1 MRCCNLLHLT
11 FIDAISLTLIF
22 NPFWCWIEHHVT
34 HGWWRGTQFGK
45 TQWSTFSVIWLVS
58 WFEVWNLDW
67 IEYEN
72 THWRKVKQIQ
82 KHSGALLALYSWWYG
97 VKSVTLM
104 TTMWQQRAKWTDST
118 CKTMGCV
125 NFICQTSLNLY
136 FYFHLIVTMATCP
149 FKIQTCLDCATWLHW
164 RAQIKS
170 QSIHPN
176 LATCI

>member
-1 MRCCNLLHLT
+1 MNIQPLFYVKYLALNWTSCDTWLMKRNT
-11 FIDAISLTLIF
+11 VWQNTV
-22 NPFWCWIEHHVT
+22 EH
-34 HGWWRGTQFGK
+34 
-45 TQWSTFSVIWLVS
+45 FSIILLVS
-58 WFEVWNLDW
+58 WCEVCNLDW
-67 IEYEN
+67 IEFEN
-72 THWRKVKQIQ
+72 TQWRKVKQIQ

-104 TTMWQQRAKWTDST
+104 TTMWQRCAKWTDST

-149 FKIQTCLDCATWLHW
+149 FKIQTCLDCATWLHR

-170 QSIHPN
+170 QSIHAN